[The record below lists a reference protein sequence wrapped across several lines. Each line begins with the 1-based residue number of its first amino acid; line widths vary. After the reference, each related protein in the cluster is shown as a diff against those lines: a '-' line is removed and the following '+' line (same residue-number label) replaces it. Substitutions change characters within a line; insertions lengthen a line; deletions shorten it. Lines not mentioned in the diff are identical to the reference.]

1 MLDGTSG
8 VSHVSTKSE
17 ADKWN
22 IDAPNARK
30 HTGTVKYDMISLQ
43 GGLPN
48 TLSESASVLYR

>member
-22 IDAPNARK
+22 IDAPTARK
-30 HTGTVKYDMISLQ
+30 HVKYEMISLQ